1 MPIND
6 ITLQAW
12 TRSTSADEI
21 KHFVQRNEYIID
33 MVENYALFWANLSR
47 SRSKADATRATII
60 LCKTITKKSMVST
73 IVESAFV
80 KTCLGVFDMAIVELQ
95 SDWFIDGL
103 DNFENIMTNYDKIKN
118 CQIFKKFSKVC
129 AYSAMFGLFS
139 KLNIPIKNS
148 LWNFSQNEATQKTIF
163 DAPDFARAILDLVI
177 YSLRQGRQSYIHGD
191 ILCMF
196 HSGESYE
203 EWASKAS
210 ELKLKSRYLSNPSA
224 LQKDYPDFSE
234 FTFVA
239 ELKSAI
245 ERGRSMVR
253 VLPQGPERRYI
264 QKLLADIM
272 DIDASLLTKQAAQEF
287 RKAPLGIFVYGFP
300 GVGKSTVLD
309 IMFSYFGKVRGLD
322 TDSKYMYTKNS
333 AAKYFDGFQSY
344 MWCIVLD
351 DVACFKKSK
360 VMGIDES
367 VQEIIKIFNN
377 IPYTPDQAALEDKG
391 RTPMKAELGLVTSN
405 VDDLSL
411 CTYFEKSGAAFRRL
425 KYRVQPT
432 VKRQF
437 ATDCG
442 RLDSSKTIG
451 VTQPGMYD
459 DFWNFEVHEAQVY
472 ADMGGDYKDQKPL
485 IFEGL
490 KPFLAW
496 YYSIIV
502 KHFVEQDMMVNAS
515 KKTRDVD
522 ICYTCMCPM
531 GACECEVPQS
541 SFQLQNACLNCQDK
555 PRCVRCEFCDCICQC
570 APALRG
576 SYNPLG
582 AQRAQEA
589 ITKSQ
594 ISKAKQLERD
604 YLHHLEDL
612 QREDRYFYDDDNEH
626 DAISACFD
634 HNIENEDRGVT
645 AFIIRN
651 CVRITLYAVYEFDCI
666 RGAGLWCYSFPMART
681 FIHRHIMP
689 KFVTPATQKLIMRKM
704 GDWVDRRL
712 GATRMTDLLLGV
724 LTSVMASITFIW
736 VLRSIFTSGEKTIVK
751 PVEVEIIPESEQQVR
766 CVPPVQSHS
775 ITAGRAPVYV
785 PEERENVWINNDF
798 VLTKIDVNPICS
810 LTNASIEEITRI
822 LGPNFAR
829 VTMSFVRDGIEYELC
844 QNVICVGGQTYVINA
859 HALMSLGDNFIIKIK
874 YQLSAN
880 GVNSDVVARLNL
892 KDIMID
898 AKRDI
903 AFFQLPAAAP
913 RKDIRKW
920 FAPESFDGKF
930 DGYLIIRKDN
940 GTLEHRRVTMIRK
953 DHVKETVADINFDCV
968 TFTYHM
974 EIPTVLGD
982 CGSPLIVMT
991 GYGPQLVGYHY
1002 AMNFFM
1008 RRGYATQIHP
1018 GDFAKFAVQCDFPIV
1033 SPRAPALCAPG
1044 KTFVLKD
1051 LHKKSAFR
1059 FIEEGTATVYGTIE
1073 DYPVKG
1079 KSRVAKTP
1087 ICDVLTTF
1095 ETKLIPKFVVK
1106 EGAPSMGSWE
1116 PWRFALLEMTQ
1127 PVTDMDTS
1135 ILRDCAKSFASEI
1148 ISGLSPDDFSGL
1160 HVYDIGTAVNGAPG
1174 LKFVDKMNRNTS
1186 MGFPFNTTKK
1196 AYIKPI
1202 ISERWADGVE
1212 FSDIVLERV
1221 HNCLEGYKRGELYSP
1236 VFSGCLKDEP
1246 KSFKKIAMHKTR
1258 VFTGAPA
1265 DWSIIVR
1272 MYYLPLIRCV
1282 QNNTVLF
1289 ESGPGTNAHS
1299 LEWEKIREHL
1309 VQHGDDQMVAGDYAS
1324 FDKKMATN
1332 ATMYAYW
1339 VMIEI
1344 CRASGNYS
1352 EEDLQIMWCIAND
1365 TCYPIVNM
1373 HGDLVR
1379 FHCGNPSGQPLTV
1392 ILNGIVNALYLR
1404 YSWVK
1409 LGYKVENFKKH
1420 VALFTYGDDNAFGV
1434 SKLAPKFNHTNI
1446 QQILGEVGIG
1456 YTMADKEAVSRPYIH
1471 INEVSF
1477 LKRMWRYEPAV
1488 DAYVAPLEWDSI
1500 NKMLTVHV
1508 SSKSIS
1514 ANEQIV
1520 AACESA
1526 VCEAFFHGRE
1536 KFEELSY
1543 LLRKALSIK
1552 KIDHMITATTFMSWD
1567 GLVARFNRTSNHVVI
1582 QRPRGAVTVQSL
1594 GSESTYDS
1602 ASVGA
1607 TCGILGYYD
1616 NLIEQ

>member
-1 MPIND
+1 MMPIND

-21 KHFVQRNEYIID
+21 KHFVRRNEYIID

-103 DNFENIMTNYDKIKN
+103 DNFENIMTNYDKVKS

-129 AYSAMFGLFS
+129 AYSAMFGLFT

-148 LWNFSQNEATQKTIF
+148 LWNFSQNAATQKTIF

-177 YSLRQGRQSYIHGD
+177 YTLRQGRQSYIHGD
-191 ILCMF
+191 LLCMF
-196 HSGESYE
+196 HSGETYE

-239 ELKSAI
+239 ELKAAI
-245 ERGRSMVR
+245 EKGRSMIR
-253 VLPQGPERRYI
+253 VLPQGPERRYV

-287 RKAPLGIFVYGFP
+287 RKAPLGVFVYGFP

-405 VDDLSL
+405 VEDLSL

-432 VKRQF
+432 VKPQF
-437 ATDCG
+437 ATECG
-442 RLDSSKTIG
+442 RLDSTKTIG

-459 DFWNFEVHEAQVY
+459 DFWNYEVHEAQVY
-472 ADMGGDYKDQKPL
+472 ADMGGDYNDQKPM

-490 KPFLAW
+490 KPFLVW
-496 YYSIIV
+496 YHSIIV
-502 KHFVEQDMMVNAS
+502 KHFAEQDMMVNAS

-522 ICYTCMCPM
+522 ICHKCMMPLGICTC
-531 GACECEVPQS
+531 EIVDITS
-541 SFQLQNACLNCQDK
+541 IQLQNACLSCQDK
-555 PRCVRCEFCDCICQC
+555 PRCVRCEFCDCICKC

-589 ITKSQ
+589 ITTAQ
-594 ISKAKQLERD
+594 LNKARKLERD
-604 YLHHLEDL
+604 YLNHLEDL
-612 QREDRYFYDDDNEH
+612 RRDDRYFYDDENEY
-626 DAISACFD
+626 DAMSACLD
-634 HNIENEDRGVT
+634 HNIDTEDVGFL

-651 CVRITLYAVYEFDCI
+651 CVRVTLYAVYEFESI
-666 RGAGLWCYSFPMART
+666 RGVGLWCYSFPMART

-689 KFVTPATQKLIMRKM
+689 KFVTPSTQKLIMRKM

-724 LTSVMASITFIW
+724 LTSIMASITFIW
-736 VLRSIFTSGEKTIVK
+736 VLRSIFSSNK
-751 PVEVEIIPESEQQVR
+751 EVEIIPDTEQQVK
-766 CVPPVQSHS
+766 VVQPVTAQRIIS
-775 ITAGRAPVYV
+775 AGRAPVYV

-798 VLTKIDVNPICS
+798 VLTKMDVSPICS
-810 LTNASIEEITRI
+810 FASKDITEFTRVI
-822 LGPNFAR
+822 GNNFAR
-829 VTMSFVRDGIEYELC
+829 VTMLFLQDGLEYELC
-844 QNVICVGGQTYVINA
+844 QNVICIGGQSYVINA
-859 HALMSLGDNFIIKIK
+859 HALKIAGETFNIRLMFQQSAQGVVSDVCARVSIKDFII
-874 YQLSAN
+874 
-880 GVNSDVVARLNL
+880 DTE
-892 KDIMID
+892 
-898 AKRDI
+898 RDL

-913 RKDIRKW
+913 RKDIRFW
-920 FAPESFDGKF
+920 FAPKSFDGKF
-930 DGYLIIRKDN
+930 DGYLILRRDD
-940 GTLEHRRVTMIRK
+940 GTLEHRKVTRIRK
-953 DHVKETVADINFDCV
+953 EFV
-968 TFTYHM
+968 TQHSGGIDFKCYTFMYNLT
-974 EIPTVLGD
+974 IPTSQGD
-982 CGSPLIVMT
+982 CGSPLIVMS
-991 GYGPQLVGYHY
+991 GYGPQLVGFHY
-1002 AMNFFM
+1002 ALAPGCV
-1008 RRGYATQIHP
+1008 GYATQICP
-1018 GDFAKFAVQCDFPIV
+1018 DDFEKFAMQCDFPII
-1033 SPRAPALCAPG
+1033 SPRAPSLSAPG
-1044 KTFVLKD
+1044 KHFEIEQ

-1059 FIEEGTATVYGTIE
+1059 FIQQGTATVYGTIE
-1073 DYPVKG
+1073 RYPVKS
-1079 KSRVAKTP
+1079 KSRVSQTP
-1087 ICDVLTTF
+1087 ICDVITTF
-1095 ETKLIPKFVVK
+1095 DTKFIPKFSVK

-1116 PWRFALLEMTQ
+1116 PWRLALLEMTQ
-1127 PVTDMDTS
+1127 PITDMDTS
-1135 ILRDCAKSFASEI
+1135 ILRDCAKNFASEI
-1148 ISGLSPDDFSGL
+1148 INGLTPEDFAGL
-1160 HVYDIGTAVNGAPG
+1160 HVYDIGTAINGAPG

-1196 AYIKPI
+1196 AYLHPI
-1202 ISERWADGVE
+1202 VSERWADGVE
-1212 FSDIVLERV
+1212 FSDVVLERV
-1221 HNCLEGYKRGELYSP
+1221 HDCLEGYKRGELYSP

-1258 VFTGAPA
+1258 IFTGAPA
-1265 DWSIIVR
+1265 DWSVVVR
-1272 MYYLPLIRCV
+1272 MYYLAFIRCV
-1282 QNNTVLF
+1282 QKNTFLF

-1309 VQHGDDQMVAGDYAS
+1309 VQHGEDQLVAGDYAS

-1339 VMIEI
+1339 VMIEV

-1352 EEDLQIMWCIAND
+1352 EEDLQVLWCVAND

-1373 HGDLVR
+1373 KGDLVR

-1404 YSWVK
+1404 YTYAK
-1409 LGYKVENFKKH
+1409 MGYNLKTFKSN

-1434 SKLAPKFNHTNI
+1434 SKRCPDFNHTNI
-1446 QQILGEVGIG
+1446 QRILGEVGIG

-1508 SSKSIS
+1508 TSKSVS

-1520 AACESA
+1520 SACESA
-1526 VCEAFFHGRE
+1526 VNESFFHGRE
-1536 KFEELSY
+1536 KFEELSL
-1543 LLRKALSIK
+1543 LLRKALK
-1552 KIDHMITATTFMSWD
+1552 MKNLENYITETTFMSWD
-1567 GLVARFNRTSNHVVI
+1567 ALVERFNRCSKHVII
-1582 QRPRGAVTVQSL
+1582 QRPRNAVTAQSSV
-1594 GSESTYDS
+1594 SESTKVS
-1602 ASVGA
+1602 ASMGV
-1607 TCGILGYYD
+1607 TLY
-1616 NLIEQ
+1616 